1 MLLQNLRML
10 GNLRR
15 EGKISYLSLN
25 FCMQRANYQE
35 MPAFV
40 KLGQEI
46 GVDEIFFQ
54 RMVNYGNQTKKQL
67 QYNSMFINDE
77 YFEYDLWKILQEV
90 LKDPIV
96 SSYLIK
102 QQIEASDKKYCNM
115 DEKSF

>member
-1 MLLQNLRML
+1 
-10 GNLRR
+10 
-15 EGKISYLSLN
+15 
-25 FCMQRANYQE
+25 MQRANYQE

-102 QQIEASDKKYCNM
+102 QQIEASDQKYCNM